1 MRSAAG
7 QFPGVFERF
16 EMNKSLAL
24 RLLAIPSAVAASMGT
39 AMAALPTE
47 VTTAI
52 TNAQTDMTALYSALT
67 TAGAALFVAGL
78 IYRRF
83 KLK

>member
-1 MRSAAG
+1 MKFVKIAVPSAAFFSLMG
-7 QFPGVFERF
+7 Q
-16 EMNKSLAL
+16 AH
-24 RLLAIPSAVAASMGT
+24 
-39 AMAALPTE
+39 AALPTE

-52 TNAQTDMTALYSALT
+52 TGAQTDMLALYTALT
-67 TAGAALFVAGL
+67 TAGAALFIAGL